1 MRLFLGLTWRGRKNR
16 AKNARFLDKI
26 LHEGL
31 DNIPVFCHAPYLR
44 MTPSFAKMAVLAKAV
59 QPQPLP
65 DVPESS
71 RITVHAAVSR
81 FSVLYEKVRNAVDY
95 REDHLLRKAAIIRI
109 VKRQLALD
117 GDPRSMGQQLVR
129 ELIAARYLPNGVLS
143 ETLCDGAAD
152 ILAKYVVLRRLD
164 AGSESHYEWLMGVL
178 AAELEEYLDDHGQQK
193 AFVHFL
199 YEQLAERITIN
210 NGITEDERRIQV
222 YIACHRTLIK
232 GDDEMI
238 GYKLVR
244 AFYPRWMDPAS
255 WIQAPAEIALDM
267 LAIES
272 RVKTA
277 LRDPLA
283 MKFQHAVKP
292 WAISLNIL
300 RTVLNENP
308 ANAETLLADRESLHA
323 AVERVAEKRI
333 AESKAK
339 LRRGT
344 FRAMIYLFITKMLFA
359 LAMEIPSELLL
370 YQEIHRTS
378 LAINVLFPPVLMFLV
393 GLLIRPPGKENVKR
407 IVQCVDELL
416 SEEGP
421 KGREVRPPKKH
432 GLIGRVFF
440 GAAYLFAFVVTFGV
454 TFVLLQFLHFTWVS
468 ALIFLFF
475 LCVVS
480 FFAFRLRL
488 VTREYVA
495 VPRPDNVF
503 TLLSDFFSIPILR
516 AGRFLS
522 ETISKFNVFV
532 FFFDFIFE
540 APFKLFLNIL
550 EEWSAFM
557 KEKKEQ
563 LQ

>member
-1 MRLFLGLTWRGRKNR
+1 
-16 AKNARFLDKI
+16 
-26 LHEGL
+26 
-31 DNIPVFCHAPYLR
+31 
-44 MTPSFAKMAVLAKAV
+44 MTPSSAKKAVLAKIV
-59 QPQPLP
+59 QPHPLP
-65 DVPESS
+65 DIPESS
-71 RITVHAAVSR
+71 RLTVHAAVSR
-81 FSVLYEKVRNAVDY
+81 FSVLYEKIRNAVDY
-95 REDHLLRKAAIIRI
+95 REDHLLRKAAIVRI

-164 AGSESHYEWLMGVL
+164 VGSESHYEWLMGIL
-178 AAELEEYLDDHGQQK
+178 AAELEEYLDDHGQDK
-193 AFVHFL
+193 AFTHFL
-199 YEQLAERITIN
+199 YEQLAERITLN
-210 NGITEDERRIQV
+210 NGISEDERRIQV
-222 YIACHRTLIK
+222 YIACHRSLIK
-232 GDDEMI
+232 GDDEMV

-244 AFYPRWMDPAS
+244 AFYPAWMDPAM
-255 WIQAPAEIALDM
+255 WIQSPAEIALDM
-267 LAIES
+267 VAIES
-272 RVKTA
+272 RVKNT
-277 LRDPLA
+277 LRDSLA
-283 MKFQHAVKP
+283 IKFQHAVKP

-300 RTVLNENP
+300 RTALNENP
-308 ANAETLLADRESLHA
+308 TNAEALMSDEEALHA
-323 AVERVAEKRI
+323 AIERIAEKRI
-333 AESKAK
+333 SESKTK

-344 FRAMIYLFITKMLFA
+344 LRAIIYLFITKMLFA

-370 YQEIHRTS
+370 YQELHRMS
-378 LAINVLFPPVLMFLV
+378 LAINIMFPPVLMFLV

-407 IVQCVDELL
+407 ILLGVDELL

-421 KGREVRPPKKH
+421 KGREVRPAKKH
-432 GLIGRVFF
+432 GVVGRSFF
-440 GAAYLFAFVVTFGV
+440 GSAYLFAFLVTFGA
-454 TFVLLQFLHFTWVS
+454 TFVLLEFLSFTWVS
-468 ALIFLFF
+468 ATIFIFF
-475 LCVVS
+475 LCIVS

-488 VTREYVA
+488 LTREYVA

-503 TLLSDFFSIPILR
+503 TLLSDFFSLPILR

-522 ETISKFNVFV
+522 ETISRFNVFV

-540 APFKLFLNIL
+540 APFKIFLNIL

>member
-1 MRLFLGLTWRGRKNR
+1 
-16 AKNARFLDKI
+16 
-26 LHEGL
+26 
-31 DNIPVFCHAPYLR
+31 

-59 QPQPLP
+59 QPRQIP
-65 DVPESS
+65 DIPESS
-71 RITVHAAVSR
+71 RICVHAAVSR
-81 FSVLYEKVRNAVDY
+81 FSVLYEKIRNAVDY
-95 REDHLLRKAAIIRI
+95 REDHLLRKAAITRI

-117 GDPRSMGQQLVR
+117 GDPRSMAQQLVR
-129 ELIAARYLPNGVLS
+129 ELIAARYLPNRCLPES
-143 ETLCDGAAD
+143 LCDGVAD

-164 AGSESHYEWLMGVL
+164 VGTESHYEWLMGVL
-178 AAELEEYLDDHGQQK
+178 SAELEEYLDDHGQDK
-193 AFVHFL
+193 VCTHFL
-199 YEQLAERITIN
+199 YEQLAERITTN
-210 NGITEDERRIQV
+210 NGITDDERRIQV
-222 YIACHRTLIK
+222 YIACHRSLIK

-244 AFYPRWMDPAS
+244 AFYPAWMDPAA
-255 WIQAPAEIALDM
+255 WIQSPAEIALDM
-267 LAIES
+267 TAIES
-272 RVKTA
+272 RVKAA

-283 MKFQHAVKP
+283 IKFQNAVKP

-300 RTVLNENP
+300 RTALNENP
-308 ANAETLLADRESLHA
+308 ANAETLLAERETLHA
-323 AVERVAEKRI
+323 AIERIAEKRI

-344 FRAMIYLFITKMLFA
+344 FRAMVYLFVTKMLFA

-370 YQEIHRTS
+370 YQEVHRVS
-378 LAINVLFPPVLMFLV
+378 LAVNVLFPPVLMFLV
-393 GLLIRPPGKENVKR
+393 GLLIRPPGKDNIRR
-407 IVQCVDELL
+407 IVRGVDELL

-421 KGREVRPPKKH
+421 QPIEVRPSKKH
-432 GLIGRVFF
+432 GVIGRAFF
-440 GAAYLFAFVVTFGV
+440 GSAYLFAFLVTFGA
-454 TFVLLQFLHFTWVS
+454 TFVLLEFLHFTWVS
-468 ALIFLFF
+468 AAIFIFF

-495 VPRPDNVF
+495 VPRPDNVI
-503 TLLSDFFSIPILR
+503 TIVTDFFSIPILR

-540 APFKLFLNIL
+540 APFKIFLNIL

-557 KEKKEQ
+557 KDKKEQ